1 MPGFILQA
9 SRRSGVQG
17 SGTQGSGAQA
27 SPLEADTAPCRI
39 GFTATK
45 KVGNAV
51 VRNRTKRRLR
61 AAADALLPQ
70 YGRAG
75 FDYVLVGRMT
85 TQERKFDALC
95 NDLQNALMR
104 IHQEQK
110 TVNKN
115 R

>member
-9 SRRSGVQG
+9 SRRT
-17 SGTQGSGAQA
+17 GTEGDPAGA
-27 SPLEADTAPCRI
+27 LDAPCRI

-45 KVGNAV
+45 KIGNAV
-51 VRNRTKRRLR
+51 VRNRTRRRMR
-61 AAADALLPQ
+61 AAADALLPK

-85 TQERKFDALC
+85 TQARKFDALC
-95 NDLQNALMR
+95 EDLQKALMR
-104 IHQEQK
+104 IHHEQK